1 MYWLPNYVFI
11 TKVFTS
17 TLGVIAIIFNN
28 SVASG
33 NENANGSGTIGSGGT
48 SPSTNTWGPL
58 FAFNLVVEFFQE
70 LQWNHQGVW
79 IEKLKNLQEFHIST
93 MKPYMKPMHRCV
105 NWS

>member
-48 SPSTNTWGPL
+48 SPSTNT
-58 FAFNLVVEFFQE
+58 
-70 LQWNHQGVW
+70 
-79 IEKLKNLQEFHIST
+79 
-93 MKPYMKPMHRCV
+93 
-105 NWS
+105 